1 MKYVAPASIDLTD
14 EEAELYKKIF
24 RPLSPEHWPETEAAM
39 EALTASLLDR
49 DAVPEIRQ
57 RLFADST
64 FAETYNRSPRE
75 AFEINGIRGND
86 IFRHVDFLPYLRHF
100 IHGPDLP
107 RPIIDGLIT
116 ILNEDRGT
124 AGMVLKQYEQFA
136 RKSVKAYRLSRS
148 IAATE
153 FYRLGVE
160 VGMSVA
166 SAHTL
171 RKAALSAR

>member
-1 MKYVAPASIDLTD
+1 MKYVAPTSVDLTTD
-14 EEAELYKKIF
+14 ETELYKKIF

-39 EALTASLLDR
+39 EALTASLLER
-49 DAVPEIRQ
+49 DAVPEVRQ
-57 RLFADST
+57 RLFADAT
-64 FAETYNRSPRE
+64 FAEIHSRSPRDT
-75 AFEINGIRGND
+75 FEINGVRGD
-86 IFRHVDFLPYLRHF
+86 EIFRHVDFLPYLRHF

-107 RPIIDGLIT
+107 RPVIDGLIT

-124 AGMVLKQYEQFA
+124 AGMLLKQYEQFA

-160 VGMSVA
+160 IGMSVA
-166 SAHTL
+166 SAKTL